1 MEQLVQFPVSVFVRN
16 PHLYFQGAM
25 NYSFG
30 VGPYISKQTKQFYNS
45 EADFSIPE
53 QFVSQTNYFKAGF
66 CLIPQCYSMQ
76 PRRPPLI

>member
-53 QFVSQTNYFKAGF
+53 
-66 CLIPQCYSMQ
+66 
-76 PRRPPLI
+76 

>member
-1 MEQLVQFPVSVFVRN
+1 MEQLVQFPVLVFVGN

-30 VGPYISKQTKQFYNS
+30 VGLYISKQTKQIYKT

-53 QFVSQTNYFKAGF
+53 
-66 CLIPQCYSMQ
+66 
-76 PRRPPLI
+76 